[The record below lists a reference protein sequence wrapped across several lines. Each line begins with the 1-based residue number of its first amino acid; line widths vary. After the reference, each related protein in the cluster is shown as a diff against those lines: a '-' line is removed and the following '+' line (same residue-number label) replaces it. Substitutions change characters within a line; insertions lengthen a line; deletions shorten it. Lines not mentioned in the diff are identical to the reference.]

1 MVYRVVFAPEAQEQL
16 AELYRY
22 IAQAATPYTA
32 LNFTENVIDYCE
44 SLAQFPH
51 RGNCRDDLLPGLRI
65 TNYRRRTI
73 IAFMLSEKTVSIL
86 GIWHGGQDY
95 ENDLSGDEID

>member
-1 MVYRVVFAPEAQEQL
+1 MLYRVVFAPEAQEQL

-32 LNFTENVIDYCE
+32 LSFTENIIDYCE
-44 SLAQFPH
+44 SLALFPY
-51 RGNCRDDLLPGLRI
+51 RGNSRDDLLPGLRI
-65 TNYRRRTI
+65 THYRRRTI
-73 IAFMLSEKTVSIL
+73 IAFMLSKRTVTVL

-95 ENDLSGDEID
+95 ENDLSADKTD

>member
-16 AELYRY
+16 AKLYRY
-22 IAQAATPYTA
+22 ISQEATSYTA
-32 LNFTENVIDYCE
+32 LHFTENIIDYCE
-44 SLAQFPH
+44 SLVQFPQ

-73 IAFMLSEKTVSIL
+73 IAFMLYEKTVTVL

-95 ENDLSGDEID
+95 ENDLSRDETD